1 RGSAERGEHGLA
13 VDLRLFP
20 CLRNQRLRD
29 FIDRLA
35 ALAGEVL
42 DLELEPPEG
51 AEAGYRRGFEAEHPR
66 LRNIAQLLS
75 RRGEDLAL
83 GQRAAPLVPRLE
95 DREHRR
101 GTRLVRPRHK
111 VEPADRDAIGNP
123 LLVPQY

>member
-1 RGSAERGEHGLA
+1 RIGARILFRLQRHPERAPERVEVVDVERTQVDLQRVEHVGQIEAQELRLAAVEIVVVLRRGSAERGEHGLA

-51 AEAGYRRGFEAEHPR
+51 AEAGY
-66 LRNIAQLLS
+66 
-75 RRGEDLAL
+75 
-83 GQRAAPLVPRLE
+83 
-95 DREHRR
+95 
-101 GTRLVRPRHK
+101 
-111 VEPADRDAIGNP
+111 
-123 LLVPQY
+123 